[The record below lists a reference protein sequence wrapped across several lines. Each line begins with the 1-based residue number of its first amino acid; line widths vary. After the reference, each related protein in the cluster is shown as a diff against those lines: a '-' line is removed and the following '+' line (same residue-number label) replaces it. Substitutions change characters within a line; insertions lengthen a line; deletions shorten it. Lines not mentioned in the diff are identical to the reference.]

1 MSCLLKVPSGVHF
14 TWFPG
19 VKWILLRICSCIMK
33 LQPYT
38 SELRANTKCIPRAF
52 CFSNLR
58 SGFDF
63 TAVFQIIMAK
73 YNQNMVDKTQNFKH
87 AGKDSFN
94 LGVKSLTHYKF
105 INSYSLNYLLIFPL
119 FELRMSG
126 STKLQHI
133 SFFPL
138 LKQCWQTGKTS
149 LYCFNFDLYSADLI
163 SAAPQ

>member
-73 YNQNMVDKTQNFKH
+73 YNQNMVDKIQNFKH

-105 INSYSLNYLLIFPL
+105 INSYSLNWFAN
-119 FELRMSG
+119 
-126 STKLQHI
+126 I
-133 SFFPL
+133 SFVWTTDEWFHQTATYFFLSFIKTVLANWKNIFVL
-138 LKQCWQTGKTS
+138 L
-149 LYCFNFDLYSADLI
+149 
-163 SAAPQ
+163 

>member
-105 INSYSLNYLLIFPL
+105 INSYSLNWFPN
-119 FELRMSG
+119 
-126 STKLQHI
+126 I
-133 SFFPL
+133 SFVWTMDEWFYQTTTYFFLSFIKTVLANWKNIFVL
-138 LKQCWQTGKTS
+138 L
-149 LYCFNFDLYSADLI
+149 
-163 SAAPQ
+163 

>member
-1 MSCLLKVPSGVHF
+1 MSCLLKVPSEVHF

-58 SGFDF
+58 SRFNF
-63 TAVFQIIMAK
+63 TAIFQIIMAK
-73 YNQNMVDKTQNFKH
+73 YNQNMVDKIQNFKH

-94 LGVKSLTHYKF
+94 LRVKSLTHKF
-105 INSYSLNYLLIFPL
+105 INSYSLNWFAN
-119 FELRMSG
+119 
-126 STKLQHI
+126 I
-133 SFFPL
+133 SFVWTTDQWFH
-138 LKQCWQTGKTS
+138 QTTTYFFLSFIKTA
-149 LYCFNFDLYSADLI
+149 LANW
-163 SAAPQ
+163 